1 MHALRRTVTV
11 NPPSA
16 YQAAQVKG
24 ENTMQATGSAEAI
37 APASNKK
44 FYHHLYFQ
52 VLCAIVLG
60 VLVGYFYPQF
70 SESLKWL
77 GDLFIKLIKMLIAPI
92 IFCTVVHGIASME
105 DMKKV
110 GRVGIK
116 ALVYFEVMTTMALVV
131 GLLIVNLWQPGSGMN
146 VDVNALD
153 TKAIAAYTSKAAEQN
168 TIEYIMHIVPS
179 TVVGAFAEGEILQVL
194 FFALLF
200 GFALFGLGERGKP
213 LLGIIDQTAHV
224 FFKIVGIVMRV
235 APIGAFGAM
244 AFTIGKY
251 GVGTLVSLGQLMLAF
266 YATCLIFIFL
276 VLGTVARLAGFS
288 ILKFIKYIKE
298 ELLIVLGTSSSESV
312 LPRMIA
318 KMENLGCEKS
328 VVGLVIPT
336 GYSFNLDGTC
346 IYLTMAA
353 IFLAQATN
361 TDLSL
366 SQELGIIAV
375 LLLTSKGA
383 AGVTGSG
390 FIVLAATLAS
400 VGHIPVASIA
410 LILGV
415 DRFMSEARALTNLIG
430 NGVATVVV
438 AKWEGALDTAR
449 MHSHLNNETDSEA
462 DDPESVLIEDEGA
475 AGIGAAS
482 RART

>member
-1 MHALRRTVTV
+1 
-11 NPPSA
+11 
-16 YQAAQVKG
+16 
-24 ENTMQATGSAEAI
+24 
-37 APASNKK
+37 
-44 FYHHLYFQ
+44 
-52 VLCAIVLG
+52 
-60 VLVGYFYPQF
+60 
-70 SESLKWL
+70 
-77 GDLFIKLIKMLIAPI
+77 
-92 IFCTVVHGIASME
+92 
-105 DMKKV
+105 
-110 GRVGIK
+110 
-116 ALVYFEVMTTMALVV
+116 
-131 GLLIVNLWQPGSGMN
+131 
-146 VDVNALD
+146 
-153 TKAIAAYTSKAAEQN
+153 
-168 TIEYIMHIVPS
+168 MHIVPS

-200 GFALFGLGERGKP
+200 GFALFALGERGKP
-213 LLGIIDQTAHV
+213 LLGIIDQSAHV
-224 FFKIVGIVMRV
+224 FFKIVGIVMKV

-251 GVGTLVSLGQLMLAF
+251 GVGSLLSLGQLMLAF
-266 YATCLIFIFL
+266 YVTCLLFVFL

-288 ILKFIKYIKE
+288 IVKFIKYIKE

-318 KMENLGCEKS
+318 KMENLGCQKS

-353 IFLAQATN
+353 IFLAQATG

-366 SQELGIIAV
+366 SQEIGIILV

-400 VGHIPVASIA
+400 VGTIPVASIA

-438 AKWEGALDTAR
+438 AKWEGALDVDR
-449 MHSHLNNETDSEA
+449 MHSHLNNETDEEA
-462 DDPESVLIEDEGA
+462 DDPESVLVTEEEA
-475 AGIGAAS
+475 AGIGAPQTSGA
-482 RART
+482 RA